1 MKNATFGLASATQ
14 EAKQLRAQINRHTRL
29 YYVEAKPEI
38 SDREF
43 DKLMRRLEEVEA
55 KYPELVTADSPTQ
68 KVGGETL
75 ECFTSVKHSVPMLSI
90 ENAYNEDEV
99 RAWDASVRKALGK
112 ERPLYV
118 VELKVDGV
126 SASLRYEDGVFV
138 QGVTRGD
145 GKKGDD
151 ITHNL
156 RTVRGV
162 PLTLTG
168 TDFPRIL
175 EVRGEVYMDNAEF
188 TRLNETREEKFANPR
203 NAAAGT
209 LKLLDPKLCGSRRL
223 RFVAH
228 GLGEMTTLWGSW
240 RNVTELLRAWG
251 IPVSHFTKV
260 YSSLDDVLG
269 HIKDWDNLRN
279 TIGYQTDGLVIKV
292 DDNWQRGALGV
303 RSKSPRWCVAYKYEA
318 EQAVTRLLDIT
329 IQVGKTGKLTPVA
342 ELEPVLLS
350 GSTVARASLHN
361 ADQIARL
368 DVRVGDTVV
377 VQKAGEIIPQV
388 VRVEAEGRI
397 PGRRRFVFPTECPSC
412 GGPIS
417 QIAGEVD
424 RYCTAGTVKCPDQL
438 KGWLRFWAS
447 RDAMD
452 IEDLGPKLIDQLVN
466 RGLVK
471 TPADLYRVMPADLIG
486 LERMGERSA
495 KKILAAIAATKQRPL
510 QRLLVALTIPN
521 VGQGT
526 SEALAASFGSLEAL
540 AKASVVDL
548 MTIPDIGQVVAM
560 SVCGFF
566 MHPSNRQLLA
576 DLHAVGVRPP
586 APVAPD
592 PAALNNLSGLTFVLT
607 GTLSRPRGE
616 FETRIKALGGK
627 VSGSVSKNT
636 NFVLAGEEAGG
647 KLDKARGLG
656 VRIIDEA
663 AFERL
668 AS

>member
-1 MKNATFGLASATQ
+1 MSKATFGLASATA
-14 EAKQLRAQINRHTRL
+14 EAKSLRTQINRHTRL

-43 DKLMRRLEEVEA
+43 DELMRSLEAIEKV
-55 KYPELVTADSPTQ
+55 YPELVTPDSPTQ

-75 ECFTSVKHSVPMLSI
+75 DGFATIQHTVPMLSI

-151 ITHNL
+151 ITENL

-162 PLTLTG
+162 PLKLTG
-168 TDFPRIL
+168 TDFPRVL

-188 TRLNETREEKFANPR
+188 TRLNASREEAFANPR

-240 RNVTELLRAWG
+240 YNVTELFRIWG
-251 IPVSHFTKV
+251 VPVSHFTKV
-260 YSSLDDVLG
+260 YSSLDDVVGPHQGLG
-269 HIKDWDNLRN
+269 EPAEHDRLPDRRPRHQGRRQLPARASWASGARAR
-279 TIGYQTDGLVIKV
+279 G
-292 DDNWQRGALGV
+292 GAL
-303 RSKSPRWCVAYKYEA
+303 RSNMRRSRP
-318 EQAVTRLLDIT
+318 VTKLLDIT

-377 VQKAGEIIPQV
+377 VAKAGEIIPQV
-388 VRVEAEGRI
+388 VRVEAAGRI

-412 GGPIS
+412 GGHVA

-424 RYCTAGTVKCPDQL
+424 RYCTAGTAKCPDQL

-452 IEDLGPKLIDQLVN
+452 IEDLGPKLIDQLVDK
-466 RGLVK
+466 GLVK
-471 TPADLYRVMPADLIG
+471 TPADLYRLVPADLIG

-495 KKILAAIAATKQRPL
+495 IKIHRAIAATKQRPL

-526 SEALAASFGSLEAL
+526 SEALATAYGTLEAL

-548 MTIPDIGQVVAM
+548 MAIPDIGETTAVSVV
-560 SVCGFF
+560 GFF
-566 MHPSNRQLLA
+566 MRNQGLLE
-576 DLHAVGVRPP
+576 DLKAVGVRPP
-586 APVAPD
+586 APEARD
-592 PAALNNLSGLTFVLT
+592 PEALNNLAGLTFVLT
-607 GTLSRPRGE
+607 GTLSQPRSS
-616 FETRIKALGGK
+616 FEARIKALGGK

-656 VRIIDEA
+656 VTIIDEA
-663 AFERL
+663 EFERMV
-668 AS
+668 A